1 MDLNFLR
8 RMARDRVRVDLVAKN
23 VGIYR
28 AELNA
33 EIRFSMAGVKE
44 CINQPFNPYQ
54 DKILLLIQGLE
65 DSLKGATYV
74 GFTSNQ
80 NHRKQHVIGYHFF
93 ETQIGG
99 KIAYFNIQMTV
110 QNQFFLYSITESIR
124 WETLE

>member
-1 MDLNFLR
+1 MDLHSLR
-8 RMARDRVRVDLVAKN
+8 RSAKERLKTDLVAKGAA
-23 VGIYR
+23 VYR
-28 AELNA
+28 QELGA
-33 EIRFSMAGVKE
+33 EIRFNMAGVKE

-65 DSLKGATYV
+65 DSLRKATYV

-80 NHRKQHVIGYHFF
+80 NHQKQHVIGYHFF
-93 ETQIGG
+93 ETQIRG
-99 KIAYFNIQMTV
+99 KTAYFNIQMTV

>member
-8 RMARDRVRVDLVAKN
+8 RMARDRVKRDLVAEN

-33 EIRFSMAGVKE
+33 EIKFNMVGIKE
-44 CINQPFNPYQ
+44 CINQPFTPYQ
-54 DKILLLIQGLE
+54 GKIHLLINGLE
-65 DSLKGATYV
+65 DSLREATYV

-80 NHRKQHVIGYHFF
+80 NHQKQHVIGYHFF

-99 KIAYFNIQMTV
+99 KNAYFNIQMTV

>member
-1 MDLNFLR
+1 MDLNALR
-8 RMARDRVRVDLVAKN
+8 RLAKERVKSDLVEKN

-33 EIRFSMAGVKE
+33 EIRFNMAGLKE
-44 CINQPFNPYQ
+44 CINQPFNPYE

-65 DSLKGATYV
+65 YSLKTATYV

-80 NHRKQHVIGYHFF
+80 NHRKHHVIGYHFF

-99 KIAYFNIQMTV
+99 KVAYINIQMTV

>member
-1 MDLNFLR
+1 MDLHSLR
-8 RMARDRVRVDLVAKN
+8 RSAKECLKVNLVMKGAG
-23 VGIYR
+23 VYR
-28 AELNA
+28 QELRA
-33 EIRFSMAGVKE
+33 EIRFNMTGVKE

-65 DSLKGATYV
+65 GSLKEAIYV

-93 ETQIGG
+93 ETKIGG
-99 KIAYFNIQMTV
+99 KTAYFNVQMTV
-110 QNQFFLYSITESIR
+110 QNQFFLYPTTESIR